1 MWDFSVVFWKAH
13 CVCLD
18 LAQMQTVCL
27 SLHWC
32 KARGFMDV
40 ESVLYNSLGRSFNP
54 LLRVRKGTDRAS
66 MTDWRP
72 NYE

>member
-1 MWDFSVVFWKAH
+1 
-13 CVCLD
+13 
-18 LAQMQTVCL
+18 
-27 SLHWC
+27 
-32 KARGFMDV
+32 MDV